1 MIIQI
6 NGQHYR
12 NLLDYGVRNLALY
25 EDRVNA
31 LNVFPVPDGDT
42 GTNMLTTLQSGFAAI
57 SDSVTEL
64 PDAAKRFATAVS
76 FAARGN
82 SGVIVSQFFKG
93 FSQLFYDEETAGT
106 ATVAQAMEHGVKCAY
121 QAVPNPVEGTLLT
134 VLREASCYAN
144 ERLAAGE
151 IQSVNALF
159 DTFLDQAR
167 TSLEN
172 TPELLDVLK
181 SAGVVDSGGAG
192 IVCVFEGMQKYLN
205 GEELPETVSKCVQ
218 KTEDYTKFD
227 RNSVFEFGYC
237 TEFLLQLTNGKEPFC
252 QEEFLAELKKLGNS
266 LVTVFEGDK
275 VKIHIHAFTPELV
288 LMYCHRFGEFL
299 SMKIENMS
307 VQHQEIYADTE
318 AVIAPYGEGNPFSV
332 VAVAHNHEME
342 KRFLEVGADHVMV
355 ASYQQPPTA
364 SDFIEVFSKSVPDVI
379 LVFPNNKNTELA
391 ALQAQRLCEN
401 ARVFV
406 IKTRSDAECYAA
418 LPMIDFSCEDMDVLI
433 PEVEEVVQ
441 NVTVVTMTQASK
453 NACIDDVAVQC
464 GDFVA
469 TIDHQVL
476 ASGTSLDAV
485 AGQAIRKVM
494 EQNEFEVV
502 TAFVNPSVPD
512 GIKDGITRFVA
523 DNFKYTEATVIDT
536 DDVFYQIIL
545 SFE

>member
-1 MIIQI
+1 MITQI

-42 GTNMLTTLQSGFAAI
+42 GTNMLVTLQSGFAAI
-57 SDSVTEL
+57 QSSTAEL

-93 FSQLFYDEETAGT
+93 FSQLFFDENAVDY
-106 ATVAQAMEHGVKCAY
+106 ATVARAMENGVKCAY

-134 VLREASCYAN
+134 VLREASAYAN
-144 ERLAAGE
+144 EQLHAGK
-151 IQSVNALF
+151 ILSVNDLF

-172 TPELLDVLK
+172 TPKLLEVLK

-205 GEELPETVSKCVQ
+205 GEELPESAPKCAQ
-218 KTEDYTKFD
+218 KTEDYSKFD
-227 RNSVFEFGYC
+227 RNSTFEFGYC

-307 VQHQEIYADTE
+307 VQHEEIYAEE
-318 AVIAPYGEGNPFSV
+318 AAAVAPYGEGNPFSV

-364 SDFIEVFSKSVPDVI
+364 SDFIEAFCKSVPGVI

-391 ALQAQRLCEN
+391 ALQAQRMYED
-401 ARVFV
+401 AQVFV

-418 LPMIDFSCEDMDVLI
+418 LPMIDFTCENMEELLPQI
-433 PEVEEVVQ
+433 EEVID

-469 TIDHQVL
+469 TIDRKVL
-476 ASGTSLDAV
+476 SAGTSLDAV

-494 EQNEFEVV
+494 DENEFEVV
-502 TAFVNPSVPD
+502 TAFVNPSVSD

-523 DNFKYTEATVIDT
+523 DNFKYTEVTVIDT

>member
-1 MIIQI
+1 MITQI

-93 FSQLFYDEETAGT
+93 FSQMFYDEETAGT

-418 LPMIDFSCEDMDVLI
+418 LPMIDFSCEDMDALI

-494 EQNEFEVV
+494 DQNEFEVV
-502 TAFVNPSVPD
+502 TAFVNPSVSD

-523 DNFKYTEATVIDT
+523 DNFKYTEVTVIDT

>member
-1 MIIQI
+1 MITQI

-93 FSQLFYDEETAGT
+93 FSQMFYDEETVGT

-318 AVIAPYGEGNPFSV
+318 TVIAPYGEGNPFSV

-418 LPMIDFSCEDMDVLI
+418 LPMIDFSCENM
-433 PEVEEVVQ
+433 EEVIPQIEEVIE

-502 TAFVNPSVPD
+502 TAFVNPSVSD

-523 DNFKYTEATVIDT
+523 DNFKYTEVTVIDT

>member
-1 MIIQI
+1 MITQI

-93 FSQLFYDEETAGT
+93 FSQMFYDEETVGT

-307 VQHQEIYADTE
+307 VQHQKIYADTE

-401 ARVFV
+401 AQVFV

-418 LPMIDFSCEDMDVLI
+418 LPMIDFSCEDMDALI

-502 TAFVNPSVPD
+502 TAFVNPSVSD

-523 DNFKYTEATVIDT
+523 DNFKYTEVTVIDT